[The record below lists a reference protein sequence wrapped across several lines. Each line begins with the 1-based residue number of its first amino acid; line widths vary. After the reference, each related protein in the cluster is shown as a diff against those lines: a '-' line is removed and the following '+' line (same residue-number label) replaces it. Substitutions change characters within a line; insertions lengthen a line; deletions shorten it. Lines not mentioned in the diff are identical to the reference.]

1 MYFTEST
8 LDDGSISDE
17 DSRDSEY
24 SEDLVNIELRYLH
37 HSLAAPFNQITI
49 SWEDYSRGKRL
60 VVFTM
65 YITMKKI
72 HLRLLFDDTNEDDE
86 KGEGSTEEGASSTV
100 QGSTRDEALTNSIKG
115 STEDDEKGECS
126 TEEGAGSTVEGS
138 TRDEP
143 LTNSTK
149 GLNRSC
155 SERLNK
161 DGGGRLNRGSGGMLN
176 IVCMRIQLV
185 HDPALSYQPKP
196 KTTQYGS
203 KQPCKLCSNTFYS
216 DATLQSHIK
225 DKHSS
230 KLEDVQK
237 C

>member
-24 SEDLVNIELRYLH
+24 SEDLVNIELR
-37 HSLAAPFNQITI
+37 TI
-49 SWEDYSRGKRL
+49 VEGRGNDDNDPIYSVL
-60 VVFTM
+60 
-65 YITMKKI
+65 I
-72 HLRLLFDDTNEDDE
+72 DDTNEDDE

-176 IVCMRIQLV
+176 I
-185 HDPALSYQPKP
+185 
-196 KTTQYGS
+196 GS
-203 KQPCKLCSNTFYS
+203 
-216 DATLQSHIK
+216 
-225 DKHSS
+225 
-230 KLEDVQK
+230 
-237 C
+237 